1 MPNTNF
7 EFALEFTMNILIK
20 DESAT
25 GKILNEIM
33 IAVENELTT
42 VKEIIEARVYAEVE
56 AYNQKLPEYFQGLVQ
71 PADTERTLNGYKLNA
86 PRKIDP
92 EKQVYVALD
101 AFQKNG
107 YFILIDDQQAETLE
121 QEVLVGANTSVSF
134 VQLTPLVGG

>member
-1 MPNTNF
+1 MQ
-7 EFALEFTMNILIK
+7 NILIK

-42 VKEIIEARVYAEVE
+42 VKEIIEARVYAEVKF
-56 AYNQKLPEYFQGLVQ
+56 YNQKLPEYFKGLVQ
-71 PADTERTLNGYKLNA
+71 PSDAERTLNGFKLKT

-92 EKQVYVALD
+92 EKQAYIALD

-121 QEVLVGANTSVSF
+121 QEVLAGADTSVSF

>member
-1 MPNTNF
+1 MQ
-7 EFALEFTMNILIK
+7 NILIK

-56 AYNQKLPEYFQGLVQ
+56 AYNQKLPEYFKGLVQ
-71 PADTERTLNGYKLNA
+71 PSDAERTLNGYKLNA

-121 QEVLVGANTSVSF
+121 QEILVGADTSVSF

>member
-1 MPNTNF
+1 MQ
-7 EFALEFTMNILIK
+7 NILIK

-56 AYNQKLPEYFQGLVQ
+56 SYNQKLPEYFKGLVQ
-71 PADTERTLNGYKLNA
+71 PSDTERTLNGFKLKT

-92 EKQVYVALD
+92 EKQAYIALN

-121 QEVLVGANTSVSF
+121 QEILVGADTSVSF

>member
-1 MPNTNF
+1 MQ
-7 EFALEFTMNILIK
+7 NILIK

-25 GKILNEIM
+25 GKILNQIM

-42 VKEIIEARVYAEVE
+42 VKEIIEARVYAEVQV
-56 AYNQKLPEYFQGLVQ
+56 YNQKLPEYFNGLVQ
-71 PADTERTLNGYKLNA
+71 PSDTERTLNGSKLRT

-121 QEVLVGANTSVSF
+121 QEILVGADTSVSF

>member
-1 MPNTNF
+1 MQ
-7 EFALEFTMNILIK
+7 NILIK

-56 AYNQKLPEYFQGLVQ
+56 AYNRKLPEYFKGLVQ
-71 PADTERTLNGYKLNA
+71 PSDAERTLNGYKFNA

-107 YFILIDDQQAETLE
+107 YFILIDDQQAGRLE
-121 QEVLVGANTSVSF
+121 QEILVAKDTSVSF

>member
-1 MPNTNF
+1 MQ
-7 EFALEFTMNILIK
+7 NILIK

-25 GKILNEIM
+25 GKILNEVM

-56 AYNQKLPEYFQGLVQ
+56 AYNQKLPEYFKGLVQ
-71 PADTERTLNGYKLNA
+71 PSDAERTLNGYKLNA

-121 QEVLVGANTSVSF
+121 QEILVGADTSVSF

>member
-1 MPNTNF
+1 MQ
-7 EFALEFTMNILIK
+7 NILIK

-42 VKEIIEARVYAEVE
+42 VKEIIEARVHAEVE
-56 AYNQKLPEYFQGLVQ
+56 AYNQKLPEYFNGLVQ
-71 PADTERTLNGYKLNA
+71 PSDTERTLNGYKLNA

-121 QEVLVGANTSVSF
+121 QEILLGADTSVSF

>member
-1 MPNTNF
+1 MQ
-7 EFALEFTMNILIK
+7 NILIK

-42 VKEIIEARVYAEVE
+42 VKEIIEARVHAEVE
-56 AYNQKLPEYFQGLVQ
+56 AYNQKLPEYFKGLVQ
-71 PADTERTLNGYKLNA
+71 PSDAERTLNGYKLRT

-92 EKQVYVALD
+92 EKQVYIALD

-121 QEVLVGANTSVSF
+121 QEILVGADTSVSF

>member
-1 MPNTNF
+1 MQ
-7 EFALEFTMNILIK
+7 NILIK

-33 IAVENELTT
+33 IAIENELTT

-56 AYNQKLPEYFQGLVQ
+56 AYNQKLPEYFNGLIQ
-71 PADTERTLNGYKLNA
+71 PSDTERTLNGFKLRT

-92 EKQVYVALD
+92 EKQAYVALD

-121 QEVLVGANTSVSF
+121 QEILVGADTSVSF

>member
-1 MPNTNF
+1 LT
-7 EFALEFTMNILIK
+7 LTLTMQNILIK

-56 AYNQKLPEYFQGLVQ
+56 AYNQKLPEYFNGLVQ
-71 PADTERTLNGYKLNA
+71 PSDTERTLNGYKLRT

-92 EKQVYVALD
+92 EKQTYIALD

-107 YFILIDDQQAETLE
+107 YFILIDDRQAETLE
-121 QEVLVGANTSVSF
+121 QEILVNKDTSVSF

>member
-1 MPNTNF
+1 MQ
-7 EFALEFTMNILIK
+7 NILIK

-42 VKEIIEARVYAEVE
+42 VKEIIEARVYAEVKT
-56 AYNQKLPEYFQGLVQ
+56 YNQKLPEYFNGLVQ
-71 PADTERTLNGYKLNA
+71 PSDAERTLNGFKLRT

-92 EKQVYVALD
+92 EKQAYVALDAFLD

-107 YFILIDDQQAETLE
+107 YFILIDDQQAEILE
-121 QEVLVGANTSVSF
+121 QEILVGAGTSVSF

>member
-1 MPNTNF
+1 MQ
-7 EFALEFTMNILIK
+7 NILIK

-56 AYNQKLPEYFQGLVQ
+56 SYNQKLPEYFKGLVQ
-71 PADTERTLNGYKLNA
+71 PSDTERTINGFKLKT

-92 EKQVYVALD
+92 EKQAYIALN

-121 QEVLVGANTSVSF
+121 QEILVGADTSVSF

>member
-1 MPNTNF
+1 MQ
-7 EFALEFTMNILIK
+7 NILIK

-56 AYNQKLPEYFQGLVQ
+56 FYNQKLPEYFKGLVQ
-71 PADTERTLNGYKLNA
+71 PSDTERTLNGFKLKT

-92 EKQVYVALD
+92 EKQAYIALN

-121 QEVLVGANTSVSF
+121 QEILVGADTSVSF

>member
-1 MPNTNF
+1 
-7 EFALEFTMNILIK
+7 
-20 DESAT
+20 
-25 GKILNEIM
+25 M

-56 AYNQKLPEYFQGLVQ
+56 AYNQKLPEYFNGLVQ
-71 PADTERTLNGYKLNA
+71 PSDTERTLNGYKLRT

-92 EKQVYVALD
+92 EKQAYVALD

-121 QEVLVGANTSVSF
+121 QEILVGTDTSVSF

>member
-1 MPNTNF
+1 MQ
-7 EFALEFTMNILIK
+7 NILIK

-42 VKEIIEARVYAEVE
+42 VKEIIEARVHAEVE
-56 AYNQKLPEYFQGLVQ
+56 AYNQKLPEYFNGLVQ
-71 PADTERTLNGYKLNA
+71 PSDTERTLNGYKLRT

-92 EKQVYVALD
+92 EKQAYVALD

-121 QEVLVGANTSVSF
+121 QEVLVGTNTSVSF

>member
-1 MPNTNF
+1 MQ
-7 EFALEFTMNILIK
+7 NILIK

-42 VKEIIEARVYAEVE
+42 VKEIIEARVHAEVE
-56 AYNQKLPEYFQGLVQ
+56 AYNQKLPEYFNGLVQ
-71 PADTERTLNGYKLNA
+71 PSDTERTLNGYKLRT

-92 EKQVYVALD
+92 EKQAYVALD

-121 QEVLVGANTSVSF
+121 QEVLVGTDTSVSF